1 MLVTVETDLED
12 GEYLLCRYDE
22 EQEKAELIR
31 KVSIEEGKLQTV
43 FAQGGTCFLAKKVST
58 KTVSELQKGTENTD
72 TKEQDTVDE
81 NELVSEVGQTV
92 DAQSSLEE
100 NAGEGSRNV
109 AGKLIFPVLWLIC
122 IVGQAA
128 VLFAWRKLKKG
139 GTTRDE

>member
-81 NELVSEVGQTV
+81 NELVSEVDQTEE
-92 DAQSSLEE
+92 AQSALAE
-100 NAGEGSRNV
+100 NVGEGSQSA

-128 VLFAWRKLKKG
+128 VLFAWRKVKKG